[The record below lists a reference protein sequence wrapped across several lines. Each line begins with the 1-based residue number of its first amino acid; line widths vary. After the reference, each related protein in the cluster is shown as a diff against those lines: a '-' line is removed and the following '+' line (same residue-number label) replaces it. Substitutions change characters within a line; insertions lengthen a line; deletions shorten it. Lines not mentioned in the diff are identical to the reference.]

1 MAAQHAATFWIS
13 LLRRFSLRV
22 QAYGGGGFTSL
33 FSFTQVG
40 ESNDDWLDNMNFAES
55 YDTQR

>member
-13 LLRRFSLRV
+13 LLRRFSLWA
-22 QAYGGGGFTSL
+22 QARAVFFTSL